1 MTMKNK
7 MTLVHPGEIL
17 REELSELSMS
27 ARALAQSI
35 KVPVN
40 RVTAILNGERG
51 ITADTAR
58 RLGRYFDTST
68 EFWMN
73 LQKDYEIRQ
82 AEIEDTSDV
91 LQEIVPR
98 QTVLLRDAVRDLNAD
113 SHFEP
118 KVAETLET
126 ISSNLTL
133 CTQLQ
138 RFEQSSRIGELTKEW
153 MHAIAGPLS
162 EIREEGVFDTKLS
175 EYLPYTFESFS
186 NYSNQFK
193 SPSVRECERLEEEFA
208 RSADIAFDPPHPI
221 FKHLDSPW
229 LNELDELASMQR
241 LINLQYMGDAV
252 LACDPF
258 EIQCSDSIRKLL
270 GDWRDVITWPKT
282 IWEDL
287 GARVSFY
294 EVLGFDVSLTDV
306 PAPTFYQI
314 LDVTGIRSEPPS
326 LIEAYVPLFQSS
338 VDSDEERALARTNNA
353 NDWLQRLESQLR
365 LFIDREMTQTF
376 GTEWVDQQLP
386 KAMARRWQ
394 SRRKTAEKT
403 GAPNRPLLAYADFS
417 DYAVIICQ
425 DDHWDR
431 VFGRLFYRRESVRES
446 LQRLYPIRN
455 DTMHGRPITQDDELL
470 LYAETKR
477 LMSTINATNQ
487 TSEKV
492 GGGECF

>member
-1 MTMKNK
+1 
-7 MTLVHPGEIL
+7 
-17 REELSELSMS
+17 
-27 ARALAQSI
+27 
-35 KVPVN
+35 
-40 RVTAILNGERG
+40 
-51 ITADTAR
+51 
-58 RLGRYFDTST
+58 
-68 EFWMN
+68 
-73 LQKDYEIRQ
+73 
-82 AEIEDTSDV
+82 
-91 LQEIVPR
+91 
-98 QTVLLRDAVRDLNAD
+98 
-113 SHFEP
+113 
-118 KVAETLET
+118 
-126 ISSNLTL
+126 
-133 CTQLQ
+133 
-138 RFEQSSRIGELTKEW
+138 
-153 MHAIAGPLS
+153 
-162 EIREEGVFDTKLS
+162 
-175 EYLPYTFESFS
+175 
-186 NYSNQFK
+186 
-193 SPSVRECERLEEEFA
+193 
-208 RSADIAFDPPHPI
+208 
-221 FKHLDSPW
+221 
-229 LNELDELASMQR
+229 
-241 LINLQYMGDAV
+241 MGDAV

-258 EIQCSDSIRKLL
+258 EIQCSDSIRRLL
-270 GDWRDVITWPKT
+270 GDWRDLITWPKT

-287 GARVSFY
+287 GTRVSFY

-338 VDSDEERALARTNNA
+338 VDSDEERTLARTNNA

-492 GGGECF
+492 GGGQCF